1 MIIEGLTEAQSR
13 VVQYEGHALVVA
25 CPGSGKTKTMASKAA
40 WVLTC
45 NPEAKVLAVSFT
57 RDSAAELKSRILA
70 SVPNPSDVRQRL
82 SVGTFHAIALEQLR
96 RSDIRLKLLS
106 DTESHL
112 MLERAVALTG
122 LDISLEEARQA
133 VDFGL
138 AGGKLPERGPWAVVF
153 QAWQNLMQ
161 RVGAHDLGS
170 ILPLAVDGMKH
181 GRVRPLMAD
190 VILADECQ
198 DADDAQL
205 EWLLLHARAGSVVT
219 IVGDD
224 DQAIYGW
231 RKARGH
237 AGMMAFQKALDA
249 RLLQLDIN
257 FRCRQEIL
265 DFAGKILI
273 PVRDR
278 VAKNLKAA
286 RGKGGKVS
294 VFFATSR
301 AEEAEAAVRWCAQT
315 PESSTAILV
324 RSNFHLNDLEAA
336 CLGQNVAYIRA
347 DGESLFDE
355 RGATLLVAL
364 LKAARLK
371 DDAAMELVLAAT
383 GESEKNISRLSK
395 RHGAAR
401 TVLNTLDDQKS
412 KQIKNISKTPLREAI
427 GLAAD
432 WLMKVFK
439 NQPAVSR
446 SIGPA
451 ARVLMKIQ
459 NHNNKPQSLTSCLAA
474 IRRRQEKQKNGVI
487 LMTMHGSKGLEF
499 DRVWIAR
506 AAVGITPHRMGL
518 IDEERRLFYVAAT
531 RAKDYLVLSCGAPD
545 MPSPFW
551 QEGNLS
557 LSDHTVCFG

>member
-1 MIIEGLTEAQSR
+1 M
-13 VVQYEGHALVVA
+13 
-25 CPGSGKTKTMASKAA
+25 
-40 WVLTC
+40 
-45 NPEAKVLAVSFT
+45 
-57 RDSAAELKSRILA
+57 
-70 SVPNPSDVRQRL
+70 
-82 SVGTFHAIALEQLR
+82 
-96 RSDIRLKLLS
+96 
-106 DTESHL
+106 
-112 MLERAVALTG
+112 
-122 LDISLEEARQA
+122 
-133 VDFGL
+133 
-138 AGGKLPERGPWAVVF
+138 
-153 QAWQNLMQ
+153 
-161 RVGAHDLGS
+161 
-170 ILPLAVDGMKH
+170 
-181 GRVRPLMAD
+181 
-190 VILADECQ
+190 
-198 DADDAQL
+198 
-205 EWLLLHARAGSVVT
+205 
-219 IVGDD
+219 
-224 DQAIYGW
+224 
-231 RKARGH
+231 
-237 AGMMAFQKALDA
+237 
-249 RLLQLDIN
+249 
-257 FRCRQEIL
+257 
-265 DFAGKILI
+265 
-273 PVRDR
+273 
-278 VAKNLKAA
+278 
-286 RGKGGKVS
+286 
-294 VFFATSR
+294 
-301 AEEAEAAVRWCAQT
+301 
-315 PESSTAILV
+315 
-324 RSNFHLNDLEAA
+324 RSNFHLNDIEAA

-459 NHNNKPQSLTSCLAA
+459 NHNNKPQSLTACLAA